1 MSEMRKRRKAA
12 KLTLI
17 ELARRSGVNYST
29 AQAMESG
36 RVKNSNIKYKEA
48 IAKALGVSA
57 ADFFKLW
64 PEELAKTKRVREIMA
79 QADEVRG

>member
-29 AQAMESG
+29 AQAIEAG

-48 IAKALGVSA
+48 IAKALGVSG

-64 PEELAKTKRVREIMA
+64 PEERERIKRVREILE
-79 QADEVRG
+79 QTEEGHR